1 MKTLFK
7 YSMLIV
13 GVIIFPS
20 VAFCQTPTI
29 TSFSPMTGYYGTLIT
44 LTGTNLSSPTSVTIG
59 GTSALIVK
67 TSATSIE
74 VIASNSA
81 VSGPIVVNSP
91 GGNATSSGSFTIT
104 NLPQNGNLTD
114 SLMGSDHSGYAG
126 QGYSVFVTAN
136 GNRAISGAP
145 FDNGN
150 NGAAFVFSE
159 TNGVWSENGSKIT
172 VSDNIGAAQFGSSV
186 SASADG
192 TTLAVGGPADNSGNG
207 AVWIFTR
214 GAGFTEQS
222 KLLVSD
228 NIGAAGFGG
237 NIALSA
243 NGNTLIAAGQ
253 SDNNG
258 IGAVWV
264 FTRAN
269 GVWSTGTKITTL
281 LSDNIGTPG
290 WGSAVCISY
299 DGLTAFIGGNLD
311 NSGVGAAW
319 AMSYNGTSWTEQ
331 AKLVGTGNTGASGQ
345 GSSLATGL
353 KGNTLLSGAPNDNA
367 GTGAVWVFTRASN
380 PITWSQQTIL
390 YGTGINGAT
399 NVGTTVA
406 LSSSGNMGVIGAKV
420 NNGNQGAGWIYSRTG
435 STWSSQG
442 SGVVGSSDTVT
453 TPVTHGYMMNMSS
466 DGSTFII
473 GGSAFDTLQGAIWFY
488 QATNGQN
495 NFNTWIGT
503 TSNDWN
509 TSSNWS
515 KNSTPSSSDTVI
527 IKTIAQGA
535 SFPVLNTSTS
545 IGGLHLDT
553 TNSTL
558 VINQNSTL
566 FVSGNVNNL
575 GTISGNGI
583 LNMNG
588 TIFQELLGN
597 GIIQNLTINNNSG
610 HGVSL
615 GMYQSTMSQIIT
627 GILTLQKD
635 TLFVNGKLTLASTA
649 NNTACIAPIDQATNY
664 GYLNGEI
671 TVQRYIPAHNNRVY
685 TLVSSPVNNTNIYN
699 GWQEGGTLK
708 AGYGTIITG
717 TSTFN
722 TGFDAISASGNASI
736 FRYNDF
742 NASGSKWVGLNSTLS
757 NYLGAGTGYLLFVRG
772 DRTVTPGV
780 SSGTQATTLEATGMI
795 SQGTVTFTTGLGGT
809 NGTAQLANAAS
820 LYTLIANPYPCAIDW
835 NSLGMHKNY
844 LVNSFTVYD
853 PNLGVFVSS
862 DGTTLS
868 NVASSQSPNIIQ
880 SGQAF
885 FIQNDAS
892 NNSPSL
898 LIYETAKNTTA
909 STGIIQTV
917 FGSDPTT
924 SRINL
929 NLYRQDHTLA
939 DGAVIKFGSNYTNM
953 AGVTDIDKFPNFT
966 ENLSVLKQSR
976 NLSICSKPKSLIS
989 DTISL
994 ALDQINAG
1002 NSYSLQFAMNAW
1014 DLSGY
1019 SNISLVDETKSA
1031 VITID
1036 PSTTTSYSFTAES
1049 STLNERFKLILSNK
1063 NTYAVNIDQN
1073 ATNNALQVN
1082 LMGNPV
1088 KNIILAKYL
1097 SKTPGNTTISLIQD
1111 NGHIIASQSLGMQ
1124 QQGNIELPVAGYA
1137 AGLYFLSVQVGEN
1150 SATVKVVIE

>member
-1 MKTLFK
+1 M
-7 YSMLIV
+7 
-13 GVIIFPS
+13 
-20 VAFCQTPTI
+20 
-29 TSFSPMTGYYGTLIT
+29 
-44 LTGTNLSSPTSVTIG
+44 
-59 GTSALIVK
+59 
-67 TSATSIE
+67 
-74 VIASNSA
+74 
-81 VSGPIVVNSP
+81 
-91 GGNATSSGSFTIT
+91 
-104 NLPQNGNLTD
+104 
-114 SLMGSDHSGYAG
+114 
-126 QGYSVFVTAN
+126 
-136 GNRAISGAP
+136 
-145 FDNGN
+145 
-150 NGAAFVFSE
+150 
-159 TNGVWSENGSKIT
+159 
-172 VSDNIGAAQFGSSV
+172 
-186 SASADG
+186 
-192 TTLAVGGPADNSGNG
+192 
-207 AVWIFTR
+207 
-214 GAGFTEQS
+214 
-222 KLLVSD
+222 
-228 NIGAAGFGG
+228 
-237 NIALSA
+237 
-243 NGNTLIAAGQ
+243 
-253 SDNNG
+253 
-258 IGAVWV
+258 
-264 FTRAN
+264 
-269 GVWSTGTKITTL
+269 
-281 LSDNIGTPG
+281 
-290 WGSAVCISY
+290 
-299 DGLTAFIGGNLD
+299 
-311 NSGVGAAW
+311 
-319 AMSYNGTSWTEQ
+319 
-331 AKLVGTGNTGASGQ
+331 
-345 GSSLATGL
+345 
-353 KGNTLLSGAPNDNA
+353 
-367 GTGAVWVFTRASN
+367 
-380 PITWSQQTIL
+380 
-390 YGTGINGAT
+390 
-399 NVGTTVA
+399 
-406 LSSSGNMGVIGAKV
+406 
-420 NNGNQGAGWIYSRTG
+420 
-435 STWSSQG
+435 
-442 SGVVGSSDTVT
+442 
-453 TPVTHGYMMNMSS
+453 
-466 DGSTFII
+466 
-473 GGSAFDTLQGAIWFY
+473 
-488 QATNGQN
+488 
-495 NFNTWIGT
+495 
-503 TSNDWN
+503 
-509 TSSNWS
+509 
-515 KNSTPSSSDTVI
+515 
-527 IKTIAQGA
+527 
-535 SFPVLNTSTS
+535 
-545 IGGLHLDT
+545 
-553 TNSTL
+553 
-558 VINQNSTL
+558 
-566 FVSGNVNNL
+566 
-575 GTISGNGI
+575 
-583 LNMNG
+583 
-588 TIFQELLGN
+588 
-597 GIIQNLTINNNSG
+597 
-610 HGVSL
+610 
-615 GMYQSTMSQIIT
+615 
-627 GILTLQKD
+627 
-635 TLFVNGKLTLASTA
+635 
-649 NNTACIAPIDQATNY
+649 
-664 GYLNGEI
+664 
-671 TVQRYIPAHNNRVY
+671 
-685 TLVSSPVNNTNIYN
+685 
-699 GWQEGGTLK
+699 
-708 AGYGTIITG
+708 
-717 TSTFN
+717 
-722 TGFDAISASGNASI
+722 
-736 FRYNDF
+736 
-742 NASGSKWVGLNSTLS
+742 
-757 NYLGAGTGYLLFVRG
+757 
-772 DRTVTPGV
+772 TPGV